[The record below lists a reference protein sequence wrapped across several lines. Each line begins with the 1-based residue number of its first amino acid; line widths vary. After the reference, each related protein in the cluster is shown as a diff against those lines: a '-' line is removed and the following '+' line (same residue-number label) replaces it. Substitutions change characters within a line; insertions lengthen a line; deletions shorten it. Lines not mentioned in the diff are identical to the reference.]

1 VRKRRFS
8 KAGVLPGRIGTKR
21 SDRRFRAPDGSEWD
35 SRYEWQV
42 YDALRRSG
50 VDVERCEKGGRYSIA
65 YTQRLNNVACSA
77 CGSTEV
83 GKQRRYTP
91 DLFHHAEKR
100 DAAEG
105 AALGYRIELKGYLRA
120 EERSLLR
127 ALCKARP
134 DLDLR
139 IVYQRDWRVSR
150 KSGLTITQWTHKFLK
165 IPYAVWKG
173 KADIEWTFPKIDE
186 SSAKKQTGA
195 GVSGTQK
202 S

>member
-35 SRYEWQV
+35 SRFEWQV

-65 YTQRLNNVACSA
+65 YTQRLGNSACIA

-91 DLFHHAEKR
+91 DLFHHAKKR

-105 AALGYRIELKGYLRA
+105 ADAGYRIELKGYLRA

-139 IVYQRDWRVSR
+139 FIYQRNWTVSR
-150 KSGLTITQWTHKFLK
+150 KSGLTIIDWTKKFLK
-165 IPYAVWKG
+165 KPCAVWTG
-173 KADIEWTFPKIDE
+173 KLPKWEDC
-186 SSAKKQTGA
+186 K
-195 GVSGTQK
+195 
-202 S
+202 